1 MEKTWIKND
10 EMNRKRR
17 ELLMNSLW
25 NEINLICN
33 IIKNLLSK
41 RQIYMESIL
50 FFERQIL
57 SMNSIELRERERNI
71 SYILPSE
78 SSYESNSW
86 YINEAKEVIRLK
98 ENKLFELKNINN
110 IMEIKMSKE
119 REIDQL
125 DLQIVK
131 TLKVN
136 EKRYESKTLL
146 SQSHTDR

>member
-1 MEKTWIKND
+1 
-10 EMNRKRR
+10 
-17 ELLMNSLW
+17 MNSLW

-131 TLKVN
+131 THAL
-136 EKRYESKTLL
+136 
-146 SQSHTDR
+146 